1 MRNNQNN
8 HVFKNRAV
16 AVVGIVLLTGLQ
28 AFGATAQGINRP
40 KTGETVE
47 VLVQYANQPTAEQ
60 HRRVADRNGRIR
72 ATFANVPVAHYD
84 VTPAALADLEA
95 NPDVVSISPNLPLQ
109 GFKDRVTCSSN
120 YWPLYNHY
128 VSTGRKKAAGIGV
141 AIVDSGISTS
151 NPNFN
156 LFLSS
161 KSRIVYSESF
171 VGGDTNDQFG
181 HGTHVAGIALGT
193 DNVTAAISNR
203 TRGFGGVAIDA
214 NIINLKVL
222 DANGVGTD
230 ASVIAGIN
238 RAIALKS
245 KYNIRVMNLSLGR
258 PITQSYKT
266 DPLNQAVEAAWKAGI
281 VVVVAA
287 GNGGR
292 DNSQNTLGYGTITAP
307 GNDPYVITVGASND
321 NGDYGDG
328 YCGDSREGNFS
339 GDALRLETTRADWP
353 PPPFAPVIM
362 SA

>member
-1 MRNNQNN
+1 MARIKPHNFFNRYLRTFYREKNMRNNQNN

-16 AVVGIVLLTGLQ
+16 AVVGIVLLSGLQ

-72 ATFANVPVAHYD
+72 VTFANVPVAHYD
-84 VTPAALADLEA
+84 VTPEALADLEA

-181 HGTHVAGIALGT
+181 HGTHVAGIA
-193 DNVTAAISNR
+193 
-203 TRGFGGVAIDA
+203 
-214 NIINLKVL
+214 
-222 DANGVGTD
+222 VGTD

-307 GNDPYVITVGASND
+307 GNDPYVITVGAPND
-321 NGDYGDG
+321 NGDYDRTDDVMTTYSAKGPTAIDHIVKP
-328 YCGDSREGNFS
+328 DLVAPGNQVV
-339 GDALRLETTRADWP
+339 A
-353 PPPFAPVIM
+353 
-362 SA
+362 

>member
-1 MRNNQNN
+1 MARIKPHNVFNRYLRTFYREKNMRNNQNN

-84 VTPAALADLEA
+84 VTPEALADLEA
-95 NPDVVSISPNLPLQ
+95 TPDVVSISPNRAVH

-156 LFLSS
+156 LFLSL
-161 KSRIVYSESF
+161 SE
-171 VGGDTNDQFG
+171 
-181 HGTHVAGIALGT
+181 
-193 DNVTAAISNR
+193 
-203 TRGFGGVAIDA
+203 
-214 NIINLKVL
+214 NLTKQPL
-222 DANGVGTD
+222 LRNF
-230 ASVIAGIN
+230 
-238 RAIALKS
+238 LH
-245 KYNIRVMNLSLGR
+245 
-258 PITQSYKT
+258 
-266 DPLNQAVEAAWKAGI
+266 PLNREELDVGHRHPLGLQQQIPQVLIAPAAV
-281 VVVVAA
+281 
-287 GNGGR
+287 N
-292 DNSQNTLGYGTITAP
+292 QH
-307 GNDPYVITVGASND
+307 
-321 NGDYGDG
+321 
-328 YCGDSREGNFS
+328 
-339 GDALRLETTRADWP
+339 
-353 PPPFAPVIM
+353 
-362 SA
+362 